1 MEAKSAKVEDVPQ
14 PHEFAFNAANS
25 KKAKEIIARY
35 PQGRQQSAV
44 MPLLAL
50 AQKQHEN
57 WLPKAA
63 MDYVAKML
71 DMPPMH
77 VYEVATFYSM
87 YNLKPMGKFHIQLC
101 TTTPCWLRGSDAIV
115 KACEDYLGITV
126 GESTPDGLFTLS
138 EVECLGACV
147 NAPMCQ
153 VTSPKIDGFYED
165 LTPESIVE
173 VLQLLTEGKP
183 PKFGSTAGRVSSEP
197 GAGLTSLSGQAKAWE
212 RKRKKAS

>member
-57 WLPKAA
+57 WLPKVA
-63 MDYVAKML
+63 MDYIARML

-87 YNLKPMGKFHIQLC
+87 YNLTPMGRFHIQLC

-115 KACEDYLGITV
+115 KACEEYLGITV
-126 GESTPDGLFTLS
+126 GESTPDGMFTLS

-165 LTPESIVE
+165 LTPSNVVE
-173 VLQLLTEGKP
+173 VLKLLSEGKP
-183 PKFGSTAGRVSSEP
+183 PKFGSMTGRVSSEP
-197 GAGLTSLSGQAKAWE
+197 AEGLTTLEEQKKAWE
-212 RKRKKAS
+212 KKRKKA

>member
-14 PHEFAFNAANS
+14 PHEFVFTPANM
-25 KKAKEIIARY
+25 KRAREIIARY
-35 PQGRQQSAV
+35 PEGRQQSAV

-50 AQKQHEN
+50 AQKQHDN
-57 WLPKAA
+57 WLPRVAMDVIAA
-63 MDYVAKML
+63 ML
-71 DMPPMH
+71 EMPKMH

-87 YNLKPMGKFHIQLC
+87 YNMRPMGRFHIQLC

-115 KACEDYLGITV
+115 KACEEYLGITV

-153 VTSPKIDGFYED
+153 VTSTKMDGFYED

-173 VLQLLTEGKP
+173 VLKILSEGKQ

-197 GAGLTSLSGQAKAWE
+197 AAGLTSLEAQESAWE
-212 RKRKKAS
+212 KKRKAK

>member
-1 MEAKSAKVEDVPQ
+1 MEAKSAKVEGVPQ

-35 PQGRQQSAV
+35 PEGRQQSAV

-50 AQKQHEN
+50 AQRQHEN

-63 MDYVAKML
+63 MDYVAGML
-71 DMPPMH
+71 GMPPMH

-87 YNLKPMGKFHIQLC
+87 YNLKPMGRFHIQLC

-115 KACEDYLGITV
+115 KACEEYLGINV

-153 VTSPKIDGFYED
+153 VTSSKMDGFYED
-165 LTPESIVE
+165 LTPDSVVE
-173 VLQLLTEGKP
+173 VLKLLAEGKP
-183 PKFGSTAGRVSSEP
+183 AKFGSTSGRVSSEP
-197 GAGLTSLSGQAKAWE
+197 AEGLTSLEGQHKAWE
-212 RKRKKAS
+212 KKRKKA

>member
-14 PHEFAFNAANS
+14 PHAFAFTPANA
-25 KKAKEIIARY
+25 KKAREIIARY
-35 PQGRQQSAV
+35 PGTRQQSAV

-57 WLPKAA
+57 WLPRAA
-63 MDYVAKML
+63 MDYVAEML
-71 DMPPMH
+71 GMPPMH

-87 YNLKPMGKFHIQLC
+87 YNLRPMGRYHIQLC

-115 KACEDYLGITV
+115 QACEEHLGISV
-126 GESTPDGLFTLS
+126 GESTPDGMFTLS

-153 VTSPKIDGFYED
+153 VTSSKSDGFYED
-165 LTPESIVE
+165 LTPESIKE
-173 VLQLLTEGKP
+173 ALQLIVEGAP
-183 PKFGSTAGRVSSEP
+183 PKFGSLAGRVSSEP
-197 GAGLTSLSGQAKAWE
+197 QQGLTTLSGQQKAWE
-212 RKRKKAS
+212 KKRKKAS